1 MVSYGGKTSPRWR
14 TAASLKIDISPY
26 LSEKS
31 SDFDEFCKQQQI
43 LNWMN
48 VTWSKM
54 KKLHWTDS
62 EFDRTHFL
70 FVLISSTTAS
80 DWGLSM
86 ASHRSCLRRTPRPS
100 SICYVLGAVDIC
112 SVGNALCCVLCPED
126 KLLMS
131 SLRVARS
138 CLLFFFSVWFEDIRL
153 YRRRWHPSAWIFA
166 QWYISVSDRSSPLW
180 GHCPRTPGDSPKS
193 KI

>member
-1 MVSYGGKTSPRWR
+1 MLTIV
-14 TAASLKIDISPY
+14 ISPY

-138 CLLFFFSVWFEDIRL
+138 CLLFFSLSGLKILDYIADGGTHR
-153 YRRRWHPSAWIFA
+153 HPCTMVHIGLGQVF
-166 QWYISVSDRSSPLW
+166 SPLGALPQDSRRFPQIQNL
-180 GHCPRTPGDSPKS
+180 GHKYRPFDRDYLENG
-193 KI
+193 